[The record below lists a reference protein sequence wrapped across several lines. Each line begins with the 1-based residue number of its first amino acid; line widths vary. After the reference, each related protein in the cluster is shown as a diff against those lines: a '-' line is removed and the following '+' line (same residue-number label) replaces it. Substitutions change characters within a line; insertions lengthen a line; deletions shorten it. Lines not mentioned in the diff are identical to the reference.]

1 MFRGKL
7 QGIAHMGLI
16 VQKFGGT
23 SVANAER
30 IHTAARRAIAAKEKG
45 NQVVVVVSAMGE
57 TTDDLI
63 DLAKQVCSY
72 GGCDNHPPK
81 REMDQLLATGEQVT
95 IALMAMAIHAQ
106 GHEAISFTGGQIGL
120 VTDNVFSK
128 ARIQSINKQR
138 IFDQVQHGKIV
149 IVAGFQGITPEGD
162 FTTLGRGGSN
172 ATLVAVGAV
181 LKCDVCENYTDVDGI
196 YTADPRIVKNARKID
211 RISYDE
217 MLELSGLGASVLQ
230 TRAVEFAKKYDV
242 PIHVRNS
249 QNDHEGTWI
258 VAETPNMEHIVVS
271 GAALKKDLTRVTIKN
286 VPDRPGIAA
295 KIFGDIAS
303 ANIVVDDIIQ
313 NVMDDNTANISFTV
327 EHGDLHDIKPA
338 VERLCNEL
346 GAKSMATYQS
356 DLAKV
361 SVVGVGMRT
370 HTGVAQRMF
379 KALADAQ
386 VNIQNI
392 TTSEIKISCII
403 DKDQAAK
410 ALQIV
415 HDAFELE
422 KAR

>member
-1 MFRGKL
+1 
-7 QGIAHMGLI
+7 MGLI

-23 SVANAER
+23 SVADAER
-30 IHTAARRAIAAKEKG
+30 IHKAARRAIAAKQRG
-45 NQVVVVVSAMGE
+45 NQVVVVVSAMGD

-63 DLAKQVCSY
+63 DLAKQVCSFN
-72 GGCDNHPPK
+72 GCENNPPK

-120 VTDNVFSK
+120 VTDDAFTK

-138 IFDQVQHGKIV
+138 ILEQVERGTIV
-149 IVAGFQGITPEGD
+149 IVAGFQGITPDGHY
-162 FTTLGRGGSN
+162 TTLGRGGSN
-172 ATLVAVGAV
+172 ATLVALGAT
-181 LKCDVCENYTDVDGI
+181 LQADVCENYTDVDGI
-196 YTADPRIVKNARKID
+196 FTADPRICKNARKID

-217 MLELSGLGASVLQ
+217 MLELAGLGASVLQ
-230 TRAVEFAKKYDV
+230 TRAVEFAKKYNV

-249 QNDHEGTWI
+249 ANDAEGTWI

-271 GAALKKDLTRVTIKN
+271 GAALKKDLTRVTVKN

-295 KIFGDIAS
+295 KIFGDIAA

-313 NVMDDNTANISFTV
+313 TVSDDNTANISFTV
-327 EHGDLHDIKPA
+327 EHGDLHDIKP
-338 VERLCNEL
+338 VVDQITREL
-346 GAKSMATYQS
+346 GPATKATYQG

-361 SVVGVGMRT
+361 SVVGVGMRV

-379 KALADAQ
+379 KALADAK

-403 DKDQAAK
+403 DKEQAPR

-415 HDAFELE
+415 HDAFDLGT
-422 KAR
+422 K

>member
-1 MFRGKL
+1 
-7 QGIAHMGLI
+7 MGLI

-23 SVANAER
+23 SVATAEK
-30 IHTAARRAIAAKEKG
+30 IHLAATRAIQAKEKG
-45 NQVVVVVSAMGE
+45 NQVCVVVSAMGD
-57 TTDDLI
+57 TTDDLNE
-63 DLAKQVCSY
+63 LARQVCSY
-72 GGCDNHPPK
+72 GGRDKHPPK
-81 REMDQLLATGEQVT
+81 REMDPLPATGQQVT
-95 IALMAMAIHAQ
+95 IALMAMALHAQ

-120 VTDNVFSK
+120 VTDNAFSK

-138 IFDQVQHGKIV
+138 IFDQLQHGKIV
-149 IVAGFQGITPEGD
+149 IIAGFQGITPEGD

-172 ATLVAVGAV
+172 ATLVAIGAI
-181 LKCDVCENYTDVDGI
+181 LSADVCENYTDVDGI

-230 TRAVEFAKKYDV
+230 TRAVEFAKKYNV

-249 QNDHEGTWI
+249 QNDNEGTWI
-258 VAETPNMEHIVVS
+258 VAETKNMEHIVVS
-271 GAALKKDLTRVTIKN
+271 GAALKKDLTRVTIKS
-286 VPDRPGIAA
+286 VPDRPGVAA
-295 KIFGDIAS
+295 KIFGDIAA

-338 VERLCNEL
+338 VERLCKEL
-346 GAKSMATYQS
+346 GGNSTAIYQG

-361 SVVGVGMRT
+361 SVVGVGMRV

-379 KALADAQ
+379 KALADAK

-403 DKDQAAK
+403 DREQAPK